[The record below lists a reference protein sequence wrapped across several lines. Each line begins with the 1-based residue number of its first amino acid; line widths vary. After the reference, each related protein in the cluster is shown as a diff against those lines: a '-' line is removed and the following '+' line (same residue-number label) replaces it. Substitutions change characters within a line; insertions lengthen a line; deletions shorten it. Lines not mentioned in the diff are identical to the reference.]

1 MIALY
6 QRKDTVSYRST
17 ILFLRLSYIFDKK
30 YVQGERKELDKP
42 RMRITRLSDVR
53 TKIWEQRTLLRLT
66 IVSKHMI
73 IRLTTSINT
82 DGLPFFNESKINT
95 GIFL

>member
-1 MIALY
+1 
-6 QRKDTVSYRST
+6 
-17 ILFLRLSYIFDKK
+17 
-30 YVQGERKELDKP
+30 
-42 RMRITRLSDVR
+42 MRITHFICNVR

-82 DGLPFFNESKINT
+82 GGLPFFNESKINT